1 MEKITDYIKTHEF
14 FFLIWPYWLITGILI
29 IIWVIAEHKLK
40 SKTDSQSQKK
50 HKIIILVGWI
60 FWIGFIS
67 YSLLFFWLYNNYYI
81 IFLYL
86 FVLVRP
92 LIQKIAKAFQQKLD
106 KKVDTWA
113 DKK

>member
-1 MEKITDYIKTHEF
+1 MQKITDYIKTHEF

-29 IIWVIAEHKLK
+29 VIWSIAQHKLQ

-50 HKIIILVGWI
+50 YKLVILAGRI

-67 YSLLFFWLYNNYYI
+67 YSLLFFWLNNNYYI
-81 IFLYL
+81 IILCV
-86 FVLVRP
+86 FVLIGP
-92 LIQKIAKAFQQKLD
+92 LIQKTAKTFQQKLD